1 MATWR
6 RALVEAVEWLADQ
19 IVPPTR
25 RDEVS
30 WIDPTNNDVVPR
42 EISWTI
48 SEETNYGGEHLT
60 LRGIEEENAKARAR
74 LLGFTD
80 DHFRGVDPERPRK
93 RRRARAAK
101 RASEHEP
108 VSLAELDARL
118 APDPDP
124 EPKAK

>member
-1 MATWR
+1 MGIAAWR
-6 RALVEAVEWLADQ
+6 RALVGAVEWLADQ

-30 WIDPTNNDVVPR
+30 WSDPTNNDVVPR

-48 SEETNYGGEHLT
+48 SEETNYGGERLI
-60 LRGIEEENAKARAR
+60 LRGMEEENAKARAR
-74 LLGFTD
+74 LMGFTD
-80 DHFRGVDPERPRK
+80 DHLRGVDPKPQRE
-93 RRRARAAK
+93 RAAK
-101 RASEHEP
+101 QVSEADH

-118 APDPDP
+118 APDADP